1 MGYTK
6 SIALCSTKTSALCST
21 KTSVEEEE
29 EEKRK
34 MNEHRTHCVEML
46 MGTFPTLALSEGTQE
61 TPQRVSK
68 MWDELLKGY
77 DDNPMDIL
85 SKQFDVD
92 AAGDGVNTNGIVVVK
107 DIPFFSQCEH
117 HLVPFYGKVSIAY
130 LPREKV
136 VGLSKFAR
144 LVECYARRLQ
154 VQERLTKQ
162 IITDIINY
170 LNPHGAMVVVEAEHM
185 CMTMRGIQKPG
196 TKTVTSR
203 LYGVFKDNPSARAE
217 VLELLK

>member
-1 MGYTK
+1 
-6 SIALCSTKTSALCST
+6 
-21 KTSVEEEE
+21 
-29 EEKRK
+29 

-46 MGTFPTLALSEGTQE
+46 MGTFPPKALSEGTME

-77 DDNPMDIL
+77 NDNPMEIL

-130 LPREKV
+130 LPRDKV

>member
-1 MGYTK
+1 M
-6 SIALCSTKTSALCST
+6 
-21 KTSVEEEE
+21 VDE
-29 EEKRK
+29 R
-34 MNEHRTHCVEML
+34 RTHYMEML

-61 TPQRVSK
+61 TPKRVAK
-68 MWDELLKGY
+68 MWDELLSGY
-77 DDNPMDIL
+77 DKDPQEIL
-85 SKQFDVD
+85 SKQFDVEGAEAD
-92 AAGDGVNTNGIVVVK
+92 DCGGTANGIVVVK
-107 DIPFFSQCEH
+107 DIQFFSQCEH

-130 LPREKV
+130 LPRDKV

-162 IITDIINY
+162 IIDDIIKY
-170 LNPHGAMVVVEAEHM
+170 LDPLGAMVVVEAEHM

-203 LYGVFKDNPSARAE
+203 LYGTFKESAAARAE
-217 VLELLK
+217 VLEMLK